1 MRTLLISLMLVVRAS
16 ALVSTWD
23 YLNTSEVDPWELT
36 VVQEEV
42 QEKADAPKQV
52 SFGG

>member
-1 MRTLLISLMLVVRAS
+1 MLVVKAS

-36 VVQEEV
+36 VQEEV
-42 QEKADAPKQV
+42 QEKSEV
-52 SFGG
+52 EVGSSSFNG